1 MAANTQQHQQQ
12 QTILLPTARHT
23 HCRMQ
28 RHVGGTN
35 LLTASASPRSC
46 RSHYISAQQFGANV
60 QRIIDAGKKA
70 GISKF
75 LIITPPPVCEACKGK
90 TPVSGEAVSSLRTI
104 S

>member
-1 MAANTQQHQQQ
+1 MT
-12 QTILLPTARHT
+12 T
-23 HCRMQ
+23 
-28 RHVGGTN
+28 
-35 LLTASASPRSC
+35 SASPQSC

-90 TPVSGEAVSSLRTI
+90 TPVSGGALFGLCSI